1 MSGPQTRL
9 MTSADIYAAAAR
21 RQSPGLRLQTF
32 HEGNFQPAG
41 LPAATVVDVV
51 TFALP
56 NMMQGQ
62 LEGFTFG
69 CEVLGDF
76 DQIVWQLLID
86 GTPQQGFE
94 FLQGP
99 QSTFVFPKILPA
111 PLPVRANGV
120 IAVRA
125 RVLAATVGQIAA
137 AILGTYWPSQS
148 GEHQQDFPGHV
159 SAQL

>member
-1 MSGPQTRL
+1 MPGPSSRL
-9 MTSADIYAAAAR
+9 MTSADVYAALLR

-32 HEGNFQPAG
+32 HEGNFAVAG
-41 LPAATVVDVV
+41 QAAGAVVDVV
-51 TFALP
+51 TFTLP

-120 IAVRA
+120 ITMRA
-125 RVLAATVGQIAA
+125 RILVATVGQIAA
-137 AILGTYWPSQS
+137 ALLGTYWPSQG
-148 GEHQQDFPGHV
+148 GEHQQDFPGHTT
-159 SAQL
+159 AQL